1 MVHKFLSFFLK
12 KKMER
17 ELKRFAV
24 VEDAFKKIKSNTVKK
39 KYKFFRV
46 FQILMTS

>member
-24 VEDAFKKIKSNTVKK
+24 VEDAFKKIKTNTVNLHI
-39 KYKFFRV
+39 KYK
-46 FQILMTS
+46 